1 MITTSDVTLLKK
13 TFATKSELQEF
24 RQEMHGQHSEVM
36 GVLSQVMT
44 ELHALREENQII
56 VYRQREQLDEIEEL
70 KKQDT
75 LIKHHIGLV

>member
-13 TFATKSELQEF
+13 TFATKSELQEL